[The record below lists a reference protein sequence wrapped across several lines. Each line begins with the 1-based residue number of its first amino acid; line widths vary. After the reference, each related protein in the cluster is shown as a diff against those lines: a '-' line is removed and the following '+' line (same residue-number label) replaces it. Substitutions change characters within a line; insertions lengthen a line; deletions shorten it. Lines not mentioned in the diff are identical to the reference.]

1 MCVGCFVFHLCLD
14 FTDIDEC
21 EIGADDCDSMN
32 AECNNT
38 IGSYE
43 CYCRGGYRFNGTY
56 CESTYTNL
64 HMKGNII
71 DCLLSRH

>member
-1 MCVGCFVFHLCLD
+1 MWHTRVGCFFYLSLAV
-14 FTDIDEC
+14 TDIDEC

-56 CESTYTNL
+56 YCKS
-64 HMKGNII
+64 K
-71 DCLLSRH
+71 